1 MITKL
6 QVLDTDTLSLLKRG
20 HQHIV
25 KRLASIPLVL
35 RSTTVVTAQE
45 HMRGRLAQINRAKN
59 MEQLIFAYWQFQDTF
74 QDFTQIQIL
83 PFEQR
88 AVAYFQN
95 LQYLKTRVG
104 TLDLR
109 IAAIVLAN
117 DGILVTANQRHFN
130 QVAGL
135 ATVDWTK

>member
-20 HQHIV
+20 HPHIV
-25 KRLASIPLVL
+25 KRIDSIPLVL
-35 RSTTVVTAQE
+35 RSTTVITAQE
-45 HMRGRLAQINRAKN
+45 HMRGRLAQINRAQN

-74 QDFTQIQIL
+74 QDFMQIQIL
-83 PFEQR
+83 PFEQS
-88 AVAYFQN
+88 AVVYFQN
-95 LQYLKTRVG
+95 LQHLKTRVG

-117 DGILVTANQRHFN
+117 NGILVTANQRHFN
-130 QVAGL
+130 QVPGL
-135 ATVDWTK
+135 ATEDWTK